1 MLKPQ
6 SAAKRNVGAKNHRTC
21 RRSADDSAAIENGL
35 KSIYDFGPDISVDV
49 PLFVTAVDPH
59 TAGVL
64 ETTLA
69 AGPPARAA
77 NLDAVV
83 VPESAPPPSR
93 ISQPLTGAASSCF
106 FAGAWASRDGYEMA
120 AAVKQQTANIL
131 ANASITAPVSE
142 FQVPLLLMSQI
153 ISPQGCNRRLP
164 DRYPVIH
171 STCSRLVLT

>member
-1 MLKPQ
+1 
-6 SAAKRNVGAKNHRTC
+6 
-21 RRSADDSAAIENGL
+21 
-35 KSIYDFGPDISVDV
+35 
-49 PLFVTAVDPH
+49 
-59 TAGVL
+59 
-64 ETTLA
+64 
-69 AGPPARAA
+69 
-77 NLDAVV
+77 
-83 VPESAPPPSR
+83 
-93 ISQPLTGAASSCF
+93 
-106 FAGAWASRDGYEMA
+106 MA